1 MGHLQYRY
9 TLRAANCLADHNY
22 CKQNTIY
29 NLNIITPDSSE
40 LFNIEENISR
50 AIQSKQNPVITN
62 NIVNVIGSDISIE
75 FFFKDIQKQMNENV
89 SEIS

>member
-9 TLRAANCLADHNY
+9 TLRAANCLADPNY
-22 CKQNTIY
+22 CKQNTTY
-29 NLNIITPDSSE
+29 NLNIITPDSSK

-62 NIVNVIGSDISIE
+62 NTVA
-75 FFFKDIQKQMNENV
+75 KCY
-89 SEIS
+89 